1 MTIKIIIMVV
11 IAISEMMGENVL
23 VGRGLNIGEI
33 KLVKLARSNQN
44 GSPRAI
50 YKKLTF

>member
-1 MTIKIIIMVV
+1 MVV
-11 IAISEMMGENVL
+11 IAISEVMGENAL
-23 VGRGLNIGEI
+23 GRGLNTGEI

-50 YKKLTF
+50 YKSSHFRNTQKP

>member
-11 IAISEMMGENVL
+11 IAISEMMGEYAL
-23 VGRGLNIGEI
+23 GRGLNTGEI